1 MKILFFMR
9 ERIQTRQDS
18 EQSNRWP
25 KEAQET
31 AQWEMKLVKI
41 RSLIHR
47 LLPYSAPANNVHW
60 SNKTSH
66 TRNEDTNMIRR
77 RWI

>member
-1 MKILFFMR
+1 
-9 ERIQTRQDS
+9 
-18 EQSNRWP
+18 
-25 KEAQET
+25 
-31 AQWEMKLVKI
+31 MKLVKI